1 MRVVRVS
8 PTEILLLLGLL
19 RDSILIECES
29 REECDHIHQELRDGK
44 IPEKIRPLLE
54 ELPHQ
59 APVIP
64 EVTIVGD
71 GIIASTLRSALVE
84 AGVRVIEDANIRVY
98 AYDWWRP
105 SELRR
110 VDHEARCR
118 KFEYIP
124 VFLALDL
131 GVIGPRYVPGR
142 PGYLCLEQQLV
153 ASTSW
158 VFSVVRDFADRES
171 LDANPLYAR
180 FLAYLAAL
188 LIAHA
193 IDMLVGKAVLVDFNS
208 IYIDVVR
215 VHSTPL
221 CEPEEVVSGV

>member
-1 MRVVRVS
+1 MRAVRIS

-19 RDSILIECES
+19 RDSILIECEN
-29 REECDHIHQELRDGK
+29 REECDHIYQELRSGK
-44 IPEKIRPLLE
+44 IPEKVRSLLE

-59 APVIP
+59 ASMIP
-64 EVTIVGD
+64 EVTIIGD
-71 GIIASTLRSALVE
+71 GIIANTLRSALSEV
-84 AGVRVIEDANIRVY
+84 GVKVGDNAVIRIY

-105 SELRR
+105 SELRKI
-110 VDHEARCR
+110 DHEARCK

-142 PGYLCLEQQLV
+142 PGYLCLEQQLA

-158 VFSVVRDFADRES
+158 VFSVIRDFADREC
-171 LDANPLYAR
+171 LDVNPLYAR

-188 LIAHA
+188 LITHA